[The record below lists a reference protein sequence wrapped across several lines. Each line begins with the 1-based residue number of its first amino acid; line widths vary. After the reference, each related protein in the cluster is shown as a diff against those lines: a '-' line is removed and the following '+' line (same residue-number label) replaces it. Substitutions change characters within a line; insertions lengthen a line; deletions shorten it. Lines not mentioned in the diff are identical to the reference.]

1 MERKQTGQRILAF
14 LLLVLGAVCV
24 AVPFVTLFTGD
35 GTYSW
40 QFKTPETAKMMV
52 EITLIFVLIG
62 GGLLLIRRPLF
73 RWSFTALVFVLFNWA
88 HVVFLPM
95 TVSALYL
102 GYLFLT
108 GYFLRVVLFK
118 QRELRDGWM
127 ADFILG
133 TSAVIAAF
141 CLLSAFHAEVV
152 FPAVRCRTS
161 ALAESPGGRG
171 EETWHR
177 SGKAWTAMS
186 GG

>member
-1 MERKQTGQRILAF
+1 M
-14 LLLVLGAVCV
+14 

-141 CLLSAFHAEVV
+141 CLLSAFHAGAVRQLRW
-152 FPAVRCRTS
+152 FSPAVRCRTS
-161 ALAESPGGRG
+161 ALAGESGGQGR
-171 EETWHR
+171 ETWHR